1 MQEKSAAVAAP
12 DKAKPAGI
20 TIDTLVDGAQK
31 ACSNAEALFSEAQL
45 LSKHGAHARALSLH
59 QISLEECSKVELLG
73 AWSMSL
79 LRGTDL
85 DPRQITKAFGSHAA
99 KNKLNAYM
107 LEPSEEEIAARDK
120 GDWQAALEAF
130 EKTQTGFHKFSNS
143 NKNASLYVDWTG
155 AAFVAPV
162 DVISAKLTTEIAG
175 LNARFLDHARLQMRM
190 FARLQSSGDLLKPL
204 LTELMG
210 KLEKLGGEKTEDR
223 IAGADVAMSE
233 FLEAAIATSNRE

>member
-1 MQEKSAAVAAP
+1 M
-12 DKAKPAGI
+12 
-20 TIDTLVDGAQK
+20 
-31 ACSNAEALFSEAQL
+31 
-45 LSKHGAHARALSLH
+45 
-59 QISLEECSKVELLG
+59 
-73 AWSMSL
+73 
-79 LRGTDL
+79 
-85 DPRQITKAFGSHAA
+85 
-99 KNKLNAYM
+99 LNAYM

-162 DVISAKLTTEIAG
+162 DVISAKLATEIAG